1 MDQEIRE
8 TRLAVEV
15 LHEVRARF
23 ETSAALDA
31 AVGKLTMAGFDRA
44 DLALPDA
51 PAAPNQELGAAPVA
65 DEADARQGRT
75 LATSMAAATGA
86 MIAGGVVAVATG
98 GAALVGAAAAAVV
111 AGGGAGA
118 LAGALATAAKNSEQ
132 VERNHKA
139 ATGALVLSIR
149 AQTPEKRDLAER
161 IACEAGGREIVA
173 T

>member
-1 MDQEIRE
+1 MAQEIRE

-23 ETSAALDA
+23 ESSAALDA
-31 AVGKLTMAGFDRA
+31 AVGTLEMAGFDRA

-51 PAAPNQELGAAPVA
+51 PAAPNEELGAAPVA
-65 DEADARQGRT
+65 NEADARQGRT

-86 MIAGGVVAVATG
+86 MIAGGVVVATG
-98 GAALVGAAAAAVV
+98 GAALAAAAVAV
-111 AGGGAGA
+111 AVGGGAGA
-118 LAGALATAAKNSEQ
+118 FAGAIATAAKDSEQ
-132 VERNHKA
+132 TDRNDKV
-139 ATGALVLSIR
+139 ATGELVLSIR

-161 IACEAGGREIVA
+161 LAREAGGREIVV